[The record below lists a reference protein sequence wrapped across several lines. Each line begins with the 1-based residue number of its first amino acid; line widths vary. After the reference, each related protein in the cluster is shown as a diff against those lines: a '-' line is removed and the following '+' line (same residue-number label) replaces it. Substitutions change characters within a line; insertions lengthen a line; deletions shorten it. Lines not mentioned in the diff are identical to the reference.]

1 MVYIKEAHA
10 IDSRSPIT
18 GGDSPLILEP
28 VTTEERMKVAQQC
41 MTALELKRI
50 PTLVDEV
57 DDGVGKA
64 YAAWPDRLFLV
75 GKDGRIAYA
84 GGRGPF
90 GFRPPELEKAIRSE
104 LAKIEKRRGG
114 GG

>member
-84 GGRGPF
+84 GGPGPF
-90 GFRPPELEKAIRSE
+90 GFKPGKLEAAIKKT
-104 LAKIEKRRGG
+104 LQKTRRGDT
-114 GG
+114 